1 MPSFM
6 LPVEVEQA
14 ITWPMHV

>member
-6 LPVEVEQA
+6 LPFEVEQTT
-14 ITWPMHV
+14 TWPMHV